1 MFNDKKIIDF
11 LKQAID
17 EKTDLVYINVLETQG
32 DAFRKTGATMIV
44 KANGVFTGI
53 VRGGG
58 FEKEIVQS
66 AKEVLTKN
74 TGKYIVHDLRV
85 EEDNPDSWGH
95 SIGCNGVIKLWMEP
109 FYSTDN
115 YGSLGLALQYA
126 LKGQTKTL
134 IRSIDDSRKYSF
146 IEKSYKTN
154 SFYDESNN
162 IFLQN
167 IILPFKLIILGA
179 GPGSEALLQIAH
191 ILGWQTTICDTRD
204 SILQTI
210 QSSDEKILLSS
221 LDNLDSLNIDS
232 FDAGVIMSH
241 NLSDDTEYLKE
252 LVFSKIDYIGIMGPQ
267 KRTKEIMD
275 SIENIHKAKLLD
287 TRLHSPIGLNLGG
300 ETPESIALSIS
311 SEIESRRNK
320 TIPLSLKTTN

>member
-53 VRGGG
+53 VRGGC
-58 FEKEIVQS
+58 FEKDIVQC
-66 AKEVLTKN
+66 AKDVLSQN

-85 EEDNPDSWGH
+85 QENNQDSWGH

-109 FYSTDN
+109 FYSVDN

-126 LKGQTKTL
+126 LKGQKKTL

-146 IEKSYKTN
+146 IEKSYKKN

-179 GPGSEALLQIAH
+179 GPGSESLLQIAN

-221 LDNLDSLNIDS
+221 LDNLDSLNTDS
-232 FDAGVIMSH
+232 FDAGVVMSH
-241 NLSDDTEYLKE
+241 NLDEDTQYLKE
-252 LVFSKIDYIGIMGPQ
+252 LIFSKVPYIGIMGPR
-267 KRTKEIMD
+267 KRTQDIID
-275 SIENIHKAKLLD
+275 SIDNMKKAKFLD
-287 TRLHSPIGLNLGG
+287 SRLHSPIGLNLGG